1 MQTKATAL
9 KSGNPSLKSVAA
21 QLVEMHYG
29 WDREMDVYISKKE
42 VLARSQRQN
51 SSLRRHFSG

>member
-9 KSGNPSLKSVAA
+9 KSGNPSLKSVAV

-29 WDREMDVYISKKE
+29 WDRGMDVYTSKK
-42 VLARSQRQN
+42 RSL
-51 SSLRRHFSG
+51 STFTEAK